1 MSNRDGRR
9 VSLRLVLAIN
19 PGSPL
24 SGSVCR
30 FRESIAVSSAFCGS
44 FGDLPIDPELTRP
57 FSPFFDLKVHFLFET
72 ARDLDF
78 QGFQMAI
85 FARV

>member
-1 MSNRDGRR
+1 M
-9 VSLRLVLAIN
+9 A
-19 PGSPL
+19 
-24 SGSVCR
+24 
-30 FRESIAVSSAFCGS
+30 SSALFVLFS
-44 FGDLPIDPELTRP
+44 DLPIDPELTRA
-57 FSPFFDLKVHFLFET
+57 FSPFFDLKVHFPFET